1 LFETF
6 SKLQQVGISV
16 DKEFVNPSMKKPE
29 EDVLWEQVF
38 EVLGSDDRLK
48 RFLRVPRHEIV
59 AMMKVHGTDLS
70 QKIFILFRLIEK
82 GYRAEATRLVM
93 RWGDYK
99 AFAMI
104 LHMVRSVRIW
114 KLEVLGCEGKKVPE
128 L

>member
-1 LFETF
+1 VNSE
-6 SKLQQVGISV
+6 
-16 DKEFVNPSMKKPE
+16 KE
-29 EDVLWEQVF
+29 DALWEQVF

-48 RFLRVPRHEIV
+48 RFLRIPRHEV
-59 AMMKVHGTDLS
+59 VGMMKAHGADLS
-70 QKIFILFRLIEK
+70 EKIYILFRLVEK

-114 KLEVLGCEGKKVPE
+114 KLEAIGVDGKKVPE